1 MSFNFVSL
9 DYIYYPVS
17 GIMWVWHK
25 VFGSFMG
32 FDNPWAWVLS
42 VIFLVFTLRAIL
54 FKPFLKQMDSQ
65 IKMQAIQPEMKRI
78 REKFKDDRQRQTE
91 ELMKLNKEHG
101 VSPLGSCL
109 PAIMQIPVFISLYHV
124 LRSFQQDHVAN
135 TTTYLSNYFFTS
147 SDVKN
152 FLSAKLFGHAPLS
165 AYISMPSAAL
175 KALDGDRGTLVA
187 VGIPLA
193 IIAGALTHLSSRRS
207 VGRQRELNPEAANT
221 GQAAIMN
228 KVMLYVF
235 PVGVVASAFIF
246 PLPLVILFYYMANN
260 GWTFAQLW
268 YSHRRQDR
276 QRAEELMVVEQARE
290 AATFTKPKVGAKPTV
305 TKRQVIDP
313 VSRAGS
319 GQDVSPNAKSGPP
332 AGKANGTPSGPTG
345 GPISMS
351 KAGWPKSAPAG
362 EDAPA
367 NGTDLNGTGTNG
379 TATNGAASTGA
390 TGHGSPGNRPKPGAR
405 PPGSRPRTAKKPGR
419 R

>member
-1 MSFNFVSL
+1 VTFNFWSL

-32 FDNPWAWVLS
+32 FDNPWTWVLS

-65 IKMQAIQPEMKRI
+65 MKMQAIQPEMKRI
-78 REKFKDDRQRQTE
+78 REKYKDDRQRQTE

-109 PAIMQIPVFISLYHV
+109 PMIMQIPVFISLYHV
-124 LRSFQQDHVAN
+124 LRSFQGGVN
-135 TTTYLSNYFFTS
+135 NPNLYNYFFTPT
-147 SDVKN
+147 DVQN
-152 FLSAKLFGHAPLS
+152 FLAAKLFGHAPLS
-165 AYISMPSAAL
+165 AYMNMSSASL
-175 KALDGDRGTLVA
+175 TELGGTRGSVFA

-207 VGRQRELNPEAANT
+207 VGRQKELNPEAATT

-235 PVGVVASAFIF
+235 PVGVVASAFLF

-260 GWTFAQLW
+260 GWTFGQLW

-276 QRAEELMVVEQARE
+276 QKAVELQIVEQAKID
-290 AATFTKPKVGAKPTV
+290 ASFSKPKPGAKPV
-305 TKRQVIDP
+305 ISSKRPVVDP
-313 VSRAGS
+313 ISKTSNPSTSNGGS
-319 GQDVSPNAKSGPP
+319 GGSSTGSSGIDMNKSP
-332 AGKANGTPSGPTG
+332 G
-345 GPISMS
+345 GS
-351 KAGWPKSAPAG
+351 
-362 EDAPA
+362 
-367 NGTDLNGTGTNG
+367 TNG
-379 TATNGAASTGA
+379 NGKTTTASGSSTNGVS
-390 TGHGSPGNRPKPGAR
+390 RPKPGAR
-405 PPGSRPRTAKKPGR
+405 PAGSRPKSGKKPGR

>member
-1 MSFNFVSL
+1 MTFNFWSL

-32 FDNPWAWVLS
+32 FDNPWTWVLS

-65 IKMQAIQPEMKRI
+65 MKMQAIQPEMKRL
-78 REKFKDDRQRQTE
+78 REKYKDDRQRQTE

-109 PAIMQIPVFISLYHV
+109 PMIMQIPVFISLYHV
-124 LRSFQQDHVAN
+124 LRSFQGGVGNKAL
-135 TTTYLSNYFFTS
+135 YNYFFTPT
-147 SDVKN
+147 DVQN
-152 FLSAKLFGHAPLS
+152 FLAAKLFGHAPLS
-165 AYISMPSAAL
+165 AYMAMPSNQL
-175 KALDGDRGTLVA
+175 LELGGTRGSVFA

-207 VGRQRELNPEAANT
+207 VGRQKELNPEAATT

-235 PVGVVASAFIF
+235 PIGVVGSAFIF

-260 GWTFAQLW
+260 GWTFGQLA

-276 QRAEELMVVEQARE
+276 QKAEELQIVEQAKE
-290 AATFTKPKVGAKPTV
+290 AATFTKPKPGAKPVVSGKRPVVNPV
-305 TKRQVIDP
+305 TR
-313 VSRAGS
+313 
-319 GQDVSPNAKSGPP
+319 
-332 AGKANGTPSGPTG
+332 PT
-345 GPISMS
+345 
-351 KAGWPKSAPAG
+351 
-362 EDAPA
+362 D
-367 NGTDLNGTGTNG
+367 TNG
-379 TATNGAASTGA
+379 TATNGSAGSSGSSVSMDKPKAPGTAANGTSTGK
-390 TGHGSPGNRPKPGAR
+390 TTTSTNGSVSNTASSGSSKPRPGAR
-405 PPGSRPRTAKKPGR
+405 PPGNRPKSGKKPGR